1 MGTINHKTSDYIT
14 MANYPIDPVDLEND
28 SYFVDEYGEAAIYD
42 YIRECAECDLMN
54 VEGILGK
61 YDFYYFHIWIEHGY
75 YEGFSIQIENN
86 FPIYFDCWEDK
97 RCAQKEITKIKAFLI
112 ECADCGIV
120 QCFPGWCMGYAS
132 MEETIQGI
140 KKAVQEMREEV
151 KATPTWLQ
159 YERLDCV

>member
-28 SYFVDEYGEAAIYD
+28 TDFMDEYGETAIYD
-42 YIRECAECDLMN
+42 YIQECAECDLEN

-61 YDFYYFHIWIEHGY
+61 YDFYYFHVWIESGY

-97 RCAQKEITKIKAFLI
+97 RDAQKEITQIKAFLF
-112 ECADCGIV
+112 ECADCEIV
-120 QCFPGWCMGYAS
+120 QCFPGWCTGYANR
-132 MEETIQGI
+132 EETIQGI
-140 KKAVQEMREEV
+140 KEAVQAMREEV
-151 KATPTWLQ
+151 KATPTWTQ
-159 YERLDCV
+159 YERA